1 MDSWLQV
8 RSLLILRQ
16 QNALSVF
23 KVICAA
29 SEPLGEEAGM
39 SMQRKDNADDE
50 PDKQESD
57 VEVVGERPPAAAQQV
72 DADADAEQV
81 RLLELR
87 HRNRDSA

>member
-1 MDSWLQV
+1 
-8 RSLLILRQ
+8 
-16 QNALSVF
+16 
-23 KVICAA
+23 
-29 SEPLGEEAGM
+29 M
-39 SMQRKDNADDE
+39 SMQRKDNAHDE